1 MQHDYEIVVIGGGP
15 AGFTAA
21 MHARSLGANVALVE
35 RGRMG
40 GTCTNDGCVPTRV
53 LAKAARLLRDSEQ
66 FDQYGLEGELPRL
79 DFARLMTRTQ
89 QVVYGIQEKKQIID
103 HLRQAGV
110 VVVNQAGSASFED
123 ANTIILE
130 DGRRIRGEKFILCAG
145 GRARRIDFPGAELAL
160 THSDIWSLKKLPAS
174 TIIVGAAATG
184 CQLASILATFG
195 SKVYLLEVAPRILR
209 LEDEC
214 ISETVHAS
222 FEKHGIEII
231 TGIGGISSIE
241 RLAGDLILN
250 YQVNQVPVQL
260 RAEAVLMST
269 GWVGNLSALN
279 LPAAG
284 VEATGNYVNVD
295 DQFRTTAAHIF
306 AAGDITGKMMLV
318 QSAGYEA
325 LAAAENAVLGTCQV
339 QPHNIV
345 PHGGFTDP
353 EYGSVGLTEDQA
365 RGTDSVAVATVPYA
379 ELDRAVI
386 DGRPEGV
393 CKLIVSLDKR
403 TILGA
408 HVAGE
413 QALEIVEVAAA
424 GMASGMTVDQL
435 ADLEIAYPTFTAI
448 LGVAARR
455 VVREMNSKRITPQ
468 WRSLEK
474 SFAPEWEHR
483 D

>member
-1 MQHDYEIVVIGGGP
+1 MQPDYEIVVIGGGP

-53 LAKAARLLRDSEQ
+53 LAKAARLLRDTEQ
-66 FDQYGLEGELPRL
+66 FDLYGLEGELPRL

-89 QVVYGIQEKKQIID
+89 QVVYGIHEKKQIID

-110 VVVNQAGSASFED
+110 TVFNQVGLASFVD
-123 ANTIILE
+123 PHTIVLQDE
-130 DGRRIRGEKFILCAG
+130 RHIRGSKFILCAG
-145 GRARRIDFPGAELAL
+145 GRARRVDFPGAEHAL
-160 THSDIWSLKKLPAS
+160 THSDIWSLNKLPAS
-174 TIIVGAAATG
+174 IAVVGAAATG

-195 SKVYLLEVAPRILR
+195 SRVHLLEVAPRILR
-209 LEDEC
+209 MEDEC
-214 ISETVHAS
+214 ISETIQAS
-222 FEKHGIEII
+222 FEAHGIEILA
-231 TGIGGISSIE
+231 GIGGISFIE
-241 RLAGDLILN
+241 REGGELIVN
-250 YQVNQVPVQL
+250 YQRDQATAQL
-260 RAEAVLMST
+260 RVEAVLMST

-284 VEATGNYVNVD
+284 VETTGNYVKVD
-295 DQFRTTAAHIF
+295 DQFCTTAAHIF

-325 LAAAENAVLGTCQV
+325 LAAAENAVLGACQV
-339 QPHNIV
+339 QSHDIV

-353 EYGSVGLTEDQA
+353 EYGSVGLTELQA
-365 RGTDSVAVATVPYA
+365 RQAGAVAVATVPYA
-379 ELDRAVI
+379 EMDRAVI
-386 DGRPEGV
+386 DGRPEGL
-393 CKLIVSLDKR
+393 CKLIVSLDSR
-403 TILGA
+403 TIVGA

-435 ADLEIAYPTFTAI
+435 ANLEIAYPTFTAV

-455 VVREMNSKRITPQ
+455 IVREVDSSRIVPQ

-474 SFAPEWEHR
+474 HFASEWEHR